1 MLNPTDQRSQQYLCQ
16 IIATERIM
24 EENKEEE
31 KEEKFSSDILE
42 LYHPINFVDLLRLNL
57 YRMSFN
63 DFSTNINDDSYSD
76 FNEDLALR
84 CQIQLNVC
92 QNSINDGISYYLNNW
107 KNFSSDIYY
116 YYELCLLLSLA
127 STDESMMA
135 LIQKILNILDSPYI
149 KSKTPNYEYIRGC
162 IVVFQLKMDRNMK
175 NV

>member
-1 MLNPTDQRSQQYLCQ
+1 MLNPTDIRSQQYLCQ
-16 IIATERIM
+16 IIGTGRIM

-31 KEEKFSSDILE
+31 EKFSSEILE

-63 DFSTNINDDSYSD
+63 DYSTNINDENYSD
-76 FNEDLALR
+76 YNENLSLR
-84 CQIQLNVC
+84 YQIQLNAC
-92 QNSINDGISYYLNNW
+92 ENGITDAISFYLNNW
-107 KNFSSDIYY
+107 KSFSSDIYY

-127 STDESMMA
+127 STDESTMM
-135 LIQKILNILDSPYI
+135 LIQKILNILDAPVF

-162 IVVFQLKMDRNMK
+162 IVVFQLKMARNMK